1 MACQCLSSHK
11 WSTILQLDSTCCL
24 VGIEL
29 ADDTIALLIYWRM
42 WWRHAHIRFLI
53 FCVVTQQ
60 TATFWG
66 VGTEGGDYDPQ
77 IRTQMRFL
85 YSAPNR
91 QVSSSYTESFGS
103 YYVDKHP
110 NKQTPLKTSTS
121 LHYAMQV
128 GNKWPSGE
136 KTWQVW
142 NNTTVAS
149 VNRNELTHTQRS
161 HQFLL
166 PVTLCVLLT
175 VSTCTQQNKMW
186 LSLHQWCQLLPAM
199 SRTWQ
204 DGNHCVNLL
213 THRHSN
219 VNSRLPCFSKLM
231 ALTCRSHSRLVQFQC
246 TLY

>member
-42 WWRHAHIRFLI
+42 WWRHAHIRLLI

-66 VGTEGGDYDPQ
+66 VGTEGGDYDTQ

-85 YSAPNR
+85 YSAPNH

-149 VNRNELTHTQRS
+149 VNRNELMYTQWS
-161 HQFLL
+161 HQFL
-166 PVTLCVLLT
+166 VTCYTVCLIDCINMHTTEQDVAVLAP
-175 VSTCTQQNKMW
+175 MM
-186 LSLHQWCQLLPAM
+186 PAT
-199 SRTWQ
+199 SRMWQ

-219 VNSRLPCFSKLM
+219 ANSRLPCFSKLM

-246 TLY
+246 TLS